1 MNPSE
6 LGFIS
11 GIVPVAESNTIL
23 SIATDR
29 DAQLDLIYALT
40 QKMLQM
46 AEQQQWDNVSK
57 LEVERSRLIYTF
69 FEIRPLVEETERVAS
84 TILAVLAADKAIIAM
99 GTSEQQKIVESSQKI
114 NRGKQASKAYA
125 MSK

>member
-1 MNPSE
+1 MS
-6 LGFIS
+6 
-11 GIVPVAESNTIL
+11 ESNTIL
-23 SIATDR
+23 SIVTDR

-46 AEQQQWDNVSK
+46 AEQQQWGNVSK
-57 LEVERSRLIYTF
+57 LEVERSHLIYTF
-69 FEIRPLVEETERVAS
+69 FEIRPSMEETERVAS
-84 TILAVLAADKAIIAM
+84 TILEVLAADKAIIAM
-99 GTSEQQKIVESSQKI
+99 SASEQQKIVENSQKI